1 MSTFTSFSVNIIIQ
15 LIGIGICGAVV
26 WMLWNPTIHQ
36 ILSTQPI
43 TFTEACLLTL
53 CCRFLTH
60 NTTVKS

>member
-1 MSTFTSFSVNIIIQ
+1 MITFATFSVNIISQ
-15 LIGIGICGAVV
+15 LIGLAICSALV

-60 NTTVKS
+60 NSTVKS